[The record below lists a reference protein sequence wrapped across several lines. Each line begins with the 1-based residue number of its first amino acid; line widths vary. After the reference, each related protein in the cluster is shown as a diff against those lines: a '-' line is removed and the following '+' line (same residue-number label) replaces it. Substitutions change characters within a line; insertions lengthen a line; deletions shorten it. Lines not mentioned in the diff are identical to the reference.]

1 MASAFVDVP
10 PISPSAVSMTG
21 SRMPRLAASYF
32 GLCTNQ
38 APSTLTPCISKTCWV
53 SIRPPA
59 TPGVL
64 LLIHWVICVQ
74 LREEQ
79 CTPPQQSE
87 SENCPLHS
95 LVPGGCPFVV
105 AFWGYLSYFPIFWPL
120 IVLWRCCWLWK
131 NNLSVCLFFPL
142 LLYCD
147 VCAAA
152 ATEQKRFSINKH
164 QDGEFLGNL
173 TRTSL
178 NI

>member
-21 SRMPRLAASYF
+21 SRMLRLAASYF

-38 APSTLTPCISKTCWV
+38 APSTLTPCISKACWV

-74 LREEQ
+74 Q
-79 CTPPQQSE
+79 WTPPSKVKVKI
-87 SENCPLHS
+87 
-95 LVPGGCPFVV
+95 VPC
-105 AFWGYLSYFPIFWPL
+105 I
-120 IVLWRCCWLWK
+120 LWFQ
-131 NNLSVCLFFPL
+131 VGAL
-142 LLYCD
+142 LLWHFEVTYLTFPFFGLWLFSGG
-147 VCAAA
+147 AADCERTICLSA
-152 ATEQKRFSINKH
+152 FPPFFYIVMYVLQLLQRKKRFSINKH